1 MIALNPNGISACL
14 TPGTRGSNGAYTCDV
29 LIFNEYSEGSALPNP
44 ETLEAII
51 SETDLLAAFGESL
64 LYRFNGLTITT
75 TFNWGINERSFKKTP
90 VDALPFTPTKNGK
103 IGWIAI
109 KFPGDRFMFLD
120 SIGTWS
126 DIDKCIGFSS
136 LTCDTNT
143 INNLKDINIIVR
155 DESTYAKYPNGIFG
169 ENGPY
174 HLVPETDI
182 VPTPESEPQG
192 E

>member
-1 MIALNPNGISACL
+1 LPI
-14 TPGTRGSNGAYTCDV
+14 Y
-29 LIFNEYSEGSALPNP
+29 NEA
-44 ETLEAII
+44 
-51 SETDLLAAFGESL
+51 DLLSAFENSL

-90 VDALPFTPTKNGK
+90 VDALPFTPSKNGT

-109 KFPGDRFMFLD
+109 VFPGDRIMFLD

-155 DESTYAKYPNGIFG
+155 DTSTYEKYPNGIFG

-174 HLVPETDI
+174 HLVPETDV
-182 VPTPESEPQG
+182 VPEPEPEPQG

>member
-29 LIFNEYSEGSALPNP
+29 LIFNEYSEDSALPNP

-64 LYRFNGLTITT
+64 LYRFDGLTITT

-109 KFPGDRFMFLD
+109 KFPGNRFMFLD

-136 LTCDTNT
+136 LTCDTGS

-182 VPTPESEPQG
+182 VPTPEEG

>member
-90 VDALPFTPTKNGK
+90 VDALPFTPT
-103 IGWIAI
+103 
-109 KFPGDRFMFLD
+109 L
-120 SIGTWS
+120 
-126 DIDKCIGFSS
+126 
-136 LTCDTNT
+136 
-143 INNLKDINIIVR
+143 
-155 DESTYAKYPNGIFG
+155 
-169 ENGPY
+169 
-174 HLVPETDI
+174 ET
-182 VPTPESEPQG
+182 SA
-192 E
+192 